1 MLCLVNVSSRSA
13 AVTSAV
19 DSSAFAVLALIPDSF
34 KKGKSKKKI
43 FRGRDGAILLFNG
56 SDPKPVSIWT
66 VMKVWQKRTNSL
78 ILII

>member
-1 MLCLVNVSSRSA
+1 MKTLAVVYLVNVYSLSA

-19 DSSAFAVLALIPDSF
+19 DSSAFAVLAVIPKSF
-34 KKGKSKKKI
+34 KTDKSKENI

-66 VMKVWQKRTNSL
+66 VIKV
-78 ILII
+78 

>member
-1 MLCLVNVSSRSA
+1 MKTLAVFYLVKVCSRSA

-19 DSSAFAVLALIPDSF
+19 DSSAFAVLALIPKTF
-34 KKGKSKKKI
+34 KTDESKGNI

-66 VMKVWQKRTNSL
+66 VMKV
-78 ILII
+78 

>member
-1 MLCLVNVSSRSA
+1 MLCVCLVYVSSRSA

-34 KKGKSKKKI
+34 RKGKSKKKI

-66 VMKVWQKRTNSL
+66 VMKV
-78 ILII
+78 